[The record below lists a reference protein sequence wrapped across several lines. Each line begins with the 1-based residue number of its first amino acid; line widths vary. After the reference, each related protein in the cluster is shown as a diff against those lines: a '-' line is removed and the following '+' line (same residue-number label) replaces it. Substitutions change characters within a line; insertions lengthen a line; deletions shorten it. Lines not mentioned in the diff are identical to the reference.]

1 MRRKKLYKTKFDEW
15 NWSKYLSGKTSQ
27 WIVEHNE
34 KRKRADKETTYKL
47 GEQELSMGSIRRKAA
62 RHEKRSRHA
71 PEDMVVDASS
81 KALFVPYNGRI
92 GF

>member
-1 MRRKKLYKTKFDEW
+1 
-15 NWSKYLSGKTSQ
+15 
-27 WIVEHNE
+27 
-34 KRKRADKETTYKL
+34 
-47 GEQELSMGSIRRKAA
+47 LSMGSIRRKAA